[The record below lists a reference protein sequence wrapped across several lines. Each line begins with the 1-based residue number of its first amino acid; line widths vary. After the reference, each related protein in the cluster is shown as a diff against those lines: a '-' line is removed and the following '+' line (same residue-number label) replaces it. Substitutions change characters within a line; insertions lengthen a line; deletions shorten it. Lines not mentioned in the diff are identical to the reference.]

1 MENKYVVEERDVL
14 DKLDKLSNDLLSI
27 SSVMKDN
34 TKNKVGKF
42 YKGWKRFVFKENI
55 VNVAVGMIMA
65 HSFKNTANSLVVDIM
80 MPLILGFG
88 VGANV
93 EDLFIVL
100 KDGNNI
106 NNKSY
111 VTLLDAQ
118 NDGAVTLNYGKFIN
132 IFIDLIFVTVCL
144 YVWLGIIYKVKLK
157 LEMI

>member
-1 MENKYVVEERDVL
+1 
-14 DKLDKLSNDLLSI
+14 
-27 SSVMKDN
+27 
-34 TKNKVGKF
+34 
-42 YKGWKRFVFKENI
+42 
-55 VNVAVGMIMA
+55 
-65 HSFKNTANSLVVDIM
+65 